1 MKIVL
6 IILGVLVAV
15 FGIAQLFFLKTQKDI
30 ESYPY
35 SVLERYDNI
44 EVRAYEAS
52 LFTAVNLNAAGYDS
66 TSSSGFSIL
75 AGYIFGNN
83 ERNEKIAMTS
93 PVSMSLEDSVT
104 MMFMVPSALDEGSLP
119 KPNQTQIAFVEEPA
133 RTMAAIRFGGW
144 ANDGKLEKYKGR
156 LVEALAK
163 VGLTY
168 KEPFYYFGYN
178 APYEVFK
185 RRNEVVVELVDAEL
199 P

>member
-35 SVLERYDNI
+35 SVLERYDDI

-52 LFTAVNLNAAGYDS
+52 LFTAVNLNAEGYES
-66 TSSSGFSIL
+66 TSSRGFSIL

-144 ANDGKLEKYKGR
+144 ADDGKLEKYKGK

-163 VGLTY
+163 EGLTY

-185 RRNEVVVELVDAEL
+185 RRNEVVVELVDTEL

>member
-1 MKIVL
+1 MKIIL
-6 IILGVLVAV
+6 IILGVLLAV
-15 FGIAQLFFLKTQKDI
+15 FGVAQLFFLKTQKDI

-35 SVLERYDNI
+35 TVLKSYDDI

-52 LFTAVNLNAAGYDS
+52 LFTAVNLNGAGYDN
-66 TSSSGFSIL
+66 TSSRGFSML

-104 MMFMVPSALDEGSLP
+104 MMFMVPSALNEASLP
-119 KPNQTQIAFVEEPA
+119 KPNQTQIDFVKEPA

-144 ANDGKLEKYKGR
+144 ADDGKLEKYKGK

-163 VGLTY
+163 EGLTY

-185 RRNEVVVELVDAEL
+185 RRNEVVVELVDTEL

>member
-6 IILGVLVAV
+6 IILGALLAI

-35 SVLERYDNI
+35 AIVKSYDDI
-44 EVRAYEAS
+44 EVRAYESS
-52 LFTAVNLNAAGYDS
+52 LFTAVNLNTTGYEN
-66 TSSSGFSIL
+66 TSSRGFSIL

-83 ERNEKIAMTS
+83 DRNEKIAMTS
-93 PVSMSLEDSVT
+93 PVSMSMEDSVT
-104 MMFMVPSALDEGSLP
+104 MMFMVPSTLDEASLP
-119 KPNQTQIAFVEEPA
+119 KPNQSQIDFVKEPA

-144 ANDGKLEKYKGR
+144 ANDDKLEKYKGK

-163 VGLTY
+163 EGLTY

-185 RRNEVVVELVDAEL
+185 RRNEVVVELVDTEL